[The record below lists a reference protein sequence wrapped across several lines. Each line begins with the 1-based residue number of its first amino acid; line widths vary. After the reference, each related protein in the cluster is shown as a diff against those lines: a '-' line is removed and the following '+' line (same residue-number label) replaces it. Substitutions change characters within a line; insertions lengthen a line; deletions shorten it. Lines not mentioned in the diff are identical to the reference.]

1 MKKIKDKEE
10 YESNDIIKNIIR
22 TREEIYKDN
31 KNFEHAKGKLID
43 YYIYAIKANQ
53 AKLEYLIEIAKR
65 EGIKMEIV
73 ENN

>member
-31 KNFEHAKGKLID
+31 KILNMQRG
-43 YYIYAIKANQ
+43 N
-53 AKLEYLIEIAKR
+53 
-65 EGIKMEIV
+65 
-73 ENN
+73 